1 MDTKPD
7 LNPSPFSTHF
17 LFSVLFPVLVPCF
30 SNIGN
35 SHPRCLLC
43 MLWFN
48 FILGTEYHTL
58 PYPKTKTKKRTELH
72 QGLNW
77 TTTSTYANST
87 GLTLSQI
94 IINSSSISIFIIFSK
109 LESFHWYQFT
119 EKIRWSTPSIGTPTI
134 RLRRFSFYITW
145 QIKWPPSPRA
155 FSVRSFLTST
165 KDNRRELSLA
175 RSLSDFARTTD
186 QERTP
191 RD

>member
-1 MDTKPD
+1 MYVVVQFYPWYWISYITISQNKNKKKNWITPRIK
-7 LNPSPFSTHF
+7 LNHDIY
-17 LFSVLFPVLVPCF
+17 V
-30 SNIGN
+30 
-35 SHPRCLLC
+35 R
-43 MLWFN
+43 
-48 FILGTEYHTL
+48 
-58 PYPKTKTKKRTELH
+58 K
-72 QGLNW
+72 LNW
-77 TTTSTYANST
+77 FDIVTNYV
-87 GLTLSQI
+87 
-94 IINSSSISIFIIFSK
+94 INSSSISIFIIFSK

-155 FSVRSFLTST
+155 FSVRLFLTST

-175 RSLSDFARTTD
+175 RSLPDFARTTD